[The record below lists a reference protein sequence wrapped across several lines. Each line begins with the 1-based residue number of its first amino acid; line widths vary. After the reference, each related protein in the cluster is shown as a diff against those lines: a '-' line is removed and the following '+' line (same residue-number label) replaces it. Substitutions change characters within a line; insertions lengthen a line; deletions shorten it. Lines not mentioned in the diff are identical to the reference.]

1 MKKSLFTI
9 LALGVSAVA
18 VAQSGQLPVA
28 NAILVSQTRDG
39 NVVTTRYK
47 IPHDHGKQA
56 EFDLHYA
63 INRSDVVT
71 SYSDNTQQIAE
82 LKDFV
87 EQSKD
92 STMHISAIHIIGYA
106 SPDGNATKNDSLAA
120 HRAQSLYNFAV
131 RTMQPKQKIETSH
144 KTFHWSDCIPM
155 VKSSQIPQKEA
166 VLNILA
172 STTHSET
179 QKEVALK
186 SLHQAWNYLASNVL
200 PQMRYADIEFDYGVD
215 EFVTHTTTVEQ
226 SEPAKSETPAQT
238 EVPAAV
244 VVEEEVGVIVATP
257 VGHEAERN
265 EKQEEKK
272 EERREKKE
280 NRKSEVEVIY
290 W

>member
-18 VAQSGQLPVA
+18 VAQSNQLPAA

-106 SPDGNATKNDSLAA
+106 SPDGNAAKNDSLAA

-172 STTHSET
+172 STTHSEA

-186 SLHQAWNYLASNVL
+186 NLHQAWNYLAANVL

-265 EKQEEKK
+265 EKKEEKK
-272 EERREKKE
+272 RGAKGEKGG
-280 NRKSEVEVIY
+280 S
-290 W
+290 